1 MIKRGTMSIT
11 VVAVHIGA
19 CRIGSGSA
27 AMKPGQLLIGL
38 ALIGLVGVAWAD
50 DAPIAGTI
58 KSIDTAAGTITVEAA
73 AKGKVRVV
81 AIDVKPEAR
90 IVRFVREAGKS
101 GFVERPATLADL
113 KPGWSVSVTTRH
125 EGEREVA
132 EIVKVVFER

>member
-90 IVRFVREAGKS
+90 IVRFVREAAKAGS
-101 GFVERPATLADL
+101 SSARPRS
-113 KPGWSVSVTTRH
+113 P
-125 EGEREVA
+125 
-132 EIVKVVFER
+132 I